1 MGRALAEI
9 RCGFCTGQFHVFVLC
24 FIVVA
29 AVIPLGPP
37 HRCLVVESCAFRER
51 ARSVAEYPSVIA
63 TTNSAPGNS
72 GGLGTG
78 MSK

>member
-1 MGRALAEI
+1 MNRTSAEI

-24 FIVVA
+24 FEVVA
-29 AVIPLGPP
+29 ARVPLGPP
-37 HRCLVVESCAFRER
+37 HRCLVVESGAFRER
-51 ARSVAEYPSVIA
+51 ARSVAEYPNVIA
-63 TTNSAPGNS
+63 TTSSAPGNT